1 MPNCKHCGQPV
12 KTAKV
17 FHPACWE
24 TAARKAA
31 EEFCDEYCRWT
42 RECEDQDSLELHCE
56 VCPMARLLGL
66 GQ

>member
-1 MPNCKHCGQPV
+1 MPNCKFCGQPV

-17 FHPACWE
+17 FHPVCWE

-31 EEFCDEYCRWT
+31 EEFCDEYCRFP
-42 RECEDQDSLELHCE
+42 RECEDQDGLELHCE
-56 VCPMARLLGL
+56 ACPVVRLLGL